1 MADSMGL
8 IQMNLHMIRSTNAD
22 VLIDIGV
29 IGAVLVLIYAIGDI
43 VAFNPKSKWLKHMFI
58 EVGLLIL
65 FAVLLIS
72 GLRMPMRRQIQAC
85 AVGAVSI
92 EAVAARYE
100 VVKVDG
106 KCLTLI
112 EK

>member
-1 MADSMGL
+1 MGL
-8 IQMNLHMIRSTNAD
+8 IQMNLHMIRTTTAGA
-22 VLIDIGV
+22 LIGIGI
-29 IGAVLVLIYAIGDI
+29 IGAVVVLIYVLFDI
-43 VAFNPKSKWLKHMFI
+43 VFNPINMFIKHMFI
-58 EVGLLIL
+58 EIGLLLL
-65 FAVLLIS
+65 FAALLVS

>member
-29 IGAVLVLIYAIGDI
+29 FGAVLVFIYAIVDI
-43 VAFNPKSKWLKHMFI
+43 VANPKNAWLKHLAI

-65 FAVLLIS
+65 FAALFIS
-72 GLRMPMRRQIQAC
+72 GLKMPMRRKIQAC

>member
-1 MADSMGL
+1 MLSDLEIAVAL
-8 IQMNLHMIRSTNAD
+8 IA
-22 VLIDIGV
+22 IGA
-29 IGAVLVLIYAIGDI
+29 IGAVVVLFGAIIDI
-43 VAFNPKSKWLKHMFI
+43 TFSPKSKWLRNLAI
-58 EVGLLIL
+58 EMGMLML
-65 FAVLLIS
+65 FAALLIS

-92 EAVAARYE
+92 EAIAARYE
-100 VVKVDG
+100 IVKVDG

>member
-8 IQMNLHMIRSTNAD
+8 IQMNLHMIRSANAEA
-22 VLIDIGV
+22 LIGIGV
-29 IGAVLVLIYAIGDI
+29 IGAVLVLIYTIGDI
-43 VAFNPKSKWLKHMFI
+43 AFNPVNKWVKHMFI

-65 FAVLLIS
+65 FAALLVS
-72 GLRMPMRRQIQAC
+72 GLKMPMRRQIQAC
-85 AVGAVSI
+85 AAGAVSI

-112 EK
+112 EM